1 MSRLI
6 IVSNRVTPAKSSK
19 SGGEGGLAVAVKAA
33 MQEQGGV
40 WFGWSGRVFDHEPG
54 PPDIFD
60 VGRVTYALV
69 DLSQRDHDEYYNG
82 YANSTLWPLFHYRLD
97 LTEFNRRNLAG
108 YQRVNH
114 LFASKLAPLL
124 LPEDRIW
131 VHDYQLIPMAEQLR
145 AIGCQQ
151 RMGFFLHIP
160 WPALEILLALPNHRN
175 IVRALCAYDLVG
187 FQTNRDLRAF
197 WEYIELEAGGDV
209 HDDGTIEA
217 YGRKLRAAAFPISID
232 TDTVATYA
240 TEAET
245 SRQNRRLTESLQGRK
260 MVIGVDRLDYS
271 KGLVARMEAVD
282 HLFKAHPELR
292 GRVTTL
298 QIAPPSRADVPEYVE
313 IRQQLETIVGHVNGA
328 YAEYDWMPIRYLNK
342 GFTRRTLAGFYRL
355 SHVGLVTPL
364 RDGMNLVAKEYVAA
378 QKSEDPGVLVLSR
391 FAGAAE
397 ELSSALIV
405 NPYDVESVADAMW
418 QALMMPLDERRERW
432 QVMFD
437 WLQRYDVGAWQRTF
451 TAALETVPIKSAA

>member
-33 MQEQGGV
+33 MQERGGV

-97 LTEFNRRNLAG
+97 LTEFTRRNLAG

-124 LPEDRIW
+124 QPEDQVW
-131 VHDYQLIPMAEQLR
+131 VHDYHLIPMAEQLR
-145 AIGCQQ
+145 AIGCQL

-160 WPALEILLALPNHRN
+160 WPALEILLALPNHRS
-175 IVRALCAYDLVG
+175 IVRALCAYDLIG
-187 FQTNRDLRAF
+187 FQTTRDLRAF

-209 HDDGTIEA
+209 HDDGTINA
-217 YGRKLRAAAFPISID
+217 YGRVLRTAAFPIGID
-232 TDTVATYA
+232 TDTVAAYA
-240 TEAET
+240 AEAET

-282 HLFKAHPELR
+282 HLFKTNPDLR

-298 QIAPPSRADVPEYVE
+298 QIAPPSRADVPEYIE

-328 YAEYDWMPIRYLNK
+328 YAEFDWMPIRYLNK

-378 QKSEDPGVLVLSR
+378 QKPEDPGVLVLSR

-397 ELSSALIV
+397 ELTGALIV
-405 NPYDVESVADAMW
+405 NPYDVENVADAMRG
-418 QALMMPLDERRERW
+418 ALIMPLAERHERW
-432 QVMFD
+432 QAMFE
-437 WLQRYDVGAWQRTF
+437 WLQRYDVAAWQRSF

>member
-1 MSRLI
+1 LSRLI